1 MLTWVA
7 ELLRG
12 DLGQCLGALA
22 LAGIIW
28 AALTPESYGP
38 DHRAHN
44 REVRRQNRAYT
55 RAATRIQSSWR
66 GRRARL
72 ALGAGDE

>member
-12 DLGQCLGALA
+12 DLGQILALA
-22 LAGIIW
+22 LAGVIW
-28 AALTPESYGP
+28 AALNPESYGP

-55 RAATRIQSSWR
+55 RAATHIQSSWR
-66 GRRARL
+66 GRRVRI
-72 ALGAGDE
+72 GPTHRS